1 MPIHKA
7 KEQADLHNKRPITL
21 ANTATKLYTALL
33 ADCMQEFCTAHDILT
48 DSQEG
53 FRTGK
58 GTMRQLQTV
67 VNVLTDAKLLKQDI
81 FALFIDFSSA
91 FNTVYYDKNLWL
103 TMEMLGFERQCI
115 SAVRSLYTGASTS
128 ILIDGHKTAPVHID
142 RGTLQ
147 GDSLS
152 PLLFIIA
159 IELMLRWLHTGGR
172 GYSFASDLE
181 LAIVAN
187 AYADDLGTFSSCA
200 THLAIQAKKYDIFS
214 EWAGLRPNVS
224 KRAVTGILH
233 HYAEVDGTN
242 NPLSRSVL
250 TMLRSRLSGVTLNGD
265 HPKFLH
271 PDVEPYRYL
280 GVELT
285 MTLHL
290 KFQMQA
296 ATQILQDRG
305 KLVNSSM
312 LAPLQKMTFIQSSI
326 RPAITYALPICPY
339 TTRDVQLLDNSMA
352 AVAKKAIG
360 ISRCMPNGMVL
371 KSRDRAGMGVISLF
385 VDYGQLVSAHLTKSL
400 NDEGPLGHS
409 TRALHAWQHMT
420 CKGQNSMSF
429 ECNAHSR
436 ALDVGMGDFSLKRQ
450 LSLIDPLGLG
460 HICGPTT
467 QEKLT
472 TSSLYHD
479 LAVHHNLF
487 EPKEERLSKCMGKV
501 YLLMQLGIIGMT
513 DLMETQDGPLYMIK
527 ASTLQARYPR
537 AQKLH
542 LHLLHQI
549 TAYACARAETY
560 SPGAVETCHS
570 CADTLAILGHGTH
583 PRFNKP
589 LMLSKR
595 SPSIGSM
602 DSQIQ

>member
-1 MPIHKA
+1 MLKWLPEQGLDILHASFVQLYCTGPAPDFMRESATVPIHKA
-7 KEQADLHNKRPITL
+7 KEQADLRNKRPITL

-33 ADCMQEFCTAHDILT
+33 ADCIQEFCTAHDILT
-48 DSQEG
+48 YSQEG

-67 VNVLTDAKLLKQDI
+67 VNLLTDAKLLKQDI

-91 FNTVYYDKNLWL
+91 FNTVYHDKLWL

-115 SAVRSLYTGASTS
+115 GAVRSLYTGVSTS

-159 IELMLRWLHTGGR
+159 IEPMLRWLHTGGR
-172 GYSFASDLE
+172 DYSFASDPG
-181 LAIVAN
+181 LAIAAN
-187 AYADDLGTFSSCA
+187 AYADDLGTFSNCA
-200 THLAIQAKKYDIFS
+200 THLAIQAQKKEIFRRG
-214 EWAGLRPNVS
+214 GLRPNVS
-224 KRAVTGILH
+224 KCDVTGILH
-233 HYAEVDGTN
+233 HYAEVDGTS
-242 NPLSRSVL
+242 NPLSRSML
-250 TMLRSRLSGVTLNGD
+250 TMLRSRLSSVTLTGD

-271 PDVEPYRYL
+271 ADVEPYRYL

-285 MTLHL
+285 MTLNW

-296 ATQILQDRG
+296 ATQILQDKG

-312 LAPLQKMTFIQSSI
+312 LAPLQKLTFIQSSI

-339 TTRDVQLLDNSMA
+339 TTKDVQLLDNKMA

-371 KSRDRAGMGVISLF
+371 DSRDRVGMGVTSLF

-400 NDEGPLGHS
+400 NDEGPLGRS

-420 CKGQNSMSF
+420 CKGQNSMF
-429 ECNAHSR
+429 VECNAHSR
-436 ALDVGMGDFSLKRQ
+436 ALDVGIGELSLMRQ
-450 LSLIDPLGLG
+450 LSLIDSLGV

-467 QEKLT
+467 REKLT

-479 LAVHHNLF
+479 LAVHHNMS
-487 EPKEERLSKCMGKV
+487 EPKDPRLPKCMAKIC
-501 YLLMQLGIIGMT
+501 LMMQLGIIGMT
-513 DLMETQDGPLYMIK
+513 DLMETRDGLLYMIK
-527 ASTLQARYPR
+527 ASTLRARYP
-537 AQKLH
+537 
-542 LHLLHQI
+542 
-549 TAYACARAETY
+549 
-560 SPGAVETCHS
+560 
-570 CADTLAILGHGTH
+570 
-583 PRFNKP
+583 
-589 LMLSKR
+589 
-595 SPSIGSM
+595 
-602 DSQIQ
+602 